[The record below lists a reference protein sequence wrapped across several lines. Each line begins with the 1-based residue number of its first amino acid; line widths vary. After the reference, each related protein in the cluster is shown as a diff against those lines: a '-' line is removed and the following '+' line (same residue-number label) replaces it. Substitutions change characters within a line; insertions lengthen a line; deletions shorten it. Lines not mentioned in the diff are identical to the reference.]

1 VSVFILRFSFHNSPL
16 SLCFTSIAE
25 LCGSLEF
32 RPALSHTVGA
42 GLPPPFGPR
51 RFFRRD
57 RNTNTGIVK
66 FRVVITPAVVILL
79 RDFSGFQL
87 SGTPARH
94 EGADPNRQHAH
105 RHQRSPPGDRS
116 GHPHALL
123 RAVLPVDRVAAVINA
138 GSLIPVCLH
147 EKAGAVNAPAVVCAR
162 ADVRPA

>member
-79 RDFSGFQL
+79 RDFSRFQL
-87 SGTPARH
+87 CGLLLPGTK
-94 EGADPNRQHAH
+94 
-105 RHQRSPPGDRS
+105 
-116 GHPHALL
+116 ALIQIGSMHTAIKDL
-123 RAVLPVDRVAAVINA
+123 RPETDQAIHMPFSEQYFL
-138 GSLIPVCLH
+138 
-147 EKAGAVNAPAVVCAR
+147 
-162 ADVRPA
+162 

>member
-1 VSVFILRFSFHNSPL
+1 MSVFILRFSFHNSPL

-87 SGTPARH
+87 SGLLL
-94 EGADPNRQHAH
+94 
-105 RHQRSPPGDRS
+105 PGTNYPEFFFPTNSTLSSTDFLTSKNHPKKTRENSYAVSLLFDFS
-116 GHPHALL
+116 G
-123 RAVLPVDRVAAVINA
+123 
-138 GSLIPVCLH
+138 
-147 EKAGAVNAPAVVCAR
+147 
-162 ADVRPA
+162 

>member
-1 VSVFILRFSFHNSPL
+1 MSVFILRFSFHNSPL

-57 RNTNTGIVK
+57 RNTDTGIVK
-66 FRVVITPAVVILL
+66 CRVVITPAVVILL

-87 SGTPARH
+87 SSLLLPGTKTLIQIGSVYSAVKNL
-94 EGADPNRQHAH
+94 GAETDQAIRIVPK
-105 RHQRSPPGDRS
+105 D
-116 GHPHALL
+116 
-123 RAVLPVDRVAAVINA
+123 
-138 GSLIPVCLH
+138 
-147 EKAGAVNAPAVVCAR
+147 
-162 ADVRPA
+162 